1 MSGTVSTAL
10 SGGVPAPAGT
20 SGPGAPGEGTTG
32 TAEPK
37 ATRKPRAAKGAAD
50 GKGAADAKADAKQV
64 QRPAAEVRFADELAR
79 LRADD
84 TGERPPG
91 WALSLRAARR
101 FILGDE
107 AAGVTRKF
115 VGDPS
120 LIDRALVSLAT
131 SRGLMLVGEPGTA
144 KSLLSE
150 LLAAAISGDSTL
162 TIQGGAATTED
173 QIKYSWNYALLVA
186 EGPSPRSL
194 VPAPLLRGMA
204 EGRVVRFEEITR
216 CPLEVQD
223 CLLSPLSDRV
233 LAVPELT
240 GGDALVFAR
249 EGFNVIATANTRD
262 RGVNEMS
269 AALKRRFNFETVFA
283 IPDPATELALV
294 EAEATRLL
302 AASGV
307 TRAPS
312 RDVLEVLVTAFRELR
327 SGKTERGDAMERLTS
342 VMSTAEA
349 VSVAHAVGLRG
360 WFLRGEAGSAAD
372 IVECLAGTAA
382 KDSPDD
388 LARLRAYLEHHAR
401 RRGGPQWQALY
412 EARHR
417 LPG

>member
-1 MSGTVSTAL
+1 MTAKHTAGTVVAQSATDR
-10 SGGVPAPAGT
+10 
-20 SGPGAPGEGTTG
+20 GPG
-32 TAEPK
+32 
-37 ATRKPRAAKGAAD
+37 
-50 GKGAADAKADAKQV
+50 GKRV
-64 QRPAAEVRFADELAR
+64 QRPAAEVRYADELAR
-79 LRADD
+79 LAADD
-84 TGERPPG
+84 RGERPPG

-107 AAGVTRKF
+107 RAGVSRKF

-150 LLAAAISGDSTL
+150 LLAAAVSGDSTL
-162 TIQGGAATTED
+162 TVQGGAATTED

-186 EGPSPRSL
+186 EGPSTKSL
-194 VPAPLLRGMA
+194 VPAPLYRGMT

-233 LAVPELT
+233 MAVPELT
-240 GGDALVFAR
+240 GEDALVFAR

-283 IPDPATELALV
+283 ITDFATELALV
-294 EAEATRLL
+294 EQEATHLL
-302 AASGV
+302 RGSGV
-307 TRAPS
+307 TVPPR

-327 SGKTERGDAMERLTS
+327 DGKTERGDAMERLSS

-360 WFLRGEAGSAAD
+360 WFLRGDAGTASD

-382 KDSPDD
+382 KDNTDD
-388 LARLRAYLEHHAR
+388 LAKLRTYLEQHAQR
-401 RRGGPQWQALY
+401 RKGDQWQELY
-412 EARHR
+412 DARHR